1 MSRVII
7 LSNNYISLH
16 NFNYLL
22 IFLIPFSLISGSFIP
37 DLICVLLGLY
47 AIKSIFF
54 DGNFKI
60 FKTYFY
66 LFFIFYFI
74 CIVSSI
80 FSRDIG
86 FSFQSSLLYF
96 RFFFYSCAIILLF
109 IHNQNKILNII
120 LVSLLSCLLLL
131 FFDFLIN
138 YNQNISERPI
148 VSYLFGDEKKA
159 GSYLSRFYPL
169 LICII
174 LFKDIKFKNIVIH
187 IIILLSTFI
196 IILSFERTAL
206 LIFSLSNLL
215 FFIFIK
221 ELRKILVVNLLLAIS
236 LFTIYSFTM
245 SNNVFNKVF
254 LDTKNQIFTNDSI
267 KIFSDHHET
276 HYITALKMFN
286 SNKILGIGP
295 KMFRIKCSHPDYI
308 TTYIE
313 LKDNQLI
320 NRGNGCATHPHNIYL
335 QLLAETGLPGF
346 IYLFI
351 LELFIIFKL
360 VKIRITKNKYS
371 NSKYILVIGSTILLF
386 CNLFPLMP
394 HGNFFNNWI
403 NIFYYFSLSIFIYF
417 NYFDYKNVKINN

>member
-1 MSRVII
+1 M
-7 LSNNYISLH
+7 
-16 NFNYLL
+16 
-22 IFLIPFSLISGSFIP
+22 
-37 DLICVLLGLY
+37 
-47 AIKSIFF
+47 
-54 DGNFKI
+54 
-60 FKTYFY
+60 
-66 LFFIFYFI
+66 
-74 CIVSSI
+74 
-80 FSRDIG
+80 
-86 FSFQSSLLYF
+86 
-96 RFFFYSCAIILLF
+96 
-109 IHNQNKILNII
+109 
-120 LVSLLSCLLLL
+120 
-131 FFDFLIN
+131 
-138 YNQNISERPI
+138 
-148 VSYLFGDEKKA
+148 
-159 GSYLSRFYPL
+159 
-169 LICII
+169 
-174 LFKDIKFKNIVIH
+174 
-187 IIILLSTFI
+187 
-196 IILSFERTAL
+196 
-206 LIFSLSNLL
+206 
-215 FFIFIK
+215 
-221 ELRKILVVNLLLAIS
+221 
-236 LFTIYSFTM
+236 FTIYSFTM

-267 KIFSDHHET
+267 KIFSNHHET

-313 LKDNQLI
+313 SIDNQLI

-346 IYLFI
+346 IYLLI